1 MAAHIVPISI
11 GLLMILK
18 HLNDLSSTWL
28 KRKSILA
35 HDEAEHHQGEYLAGV
50 SLIMIMLNNIDDDEG
65 GDDDDNDGNEDND
78 NKIMMTMTIDMMI
91 A

>member
-1 MAAHIVPISI
+1 M
-11 GLLMILK
+11 
-18 HLNDLSSTWL
+18 
-28 KRKSILA
+28 
-35 HDEAEHHQGEYLAGV
+35 AGV
-50 SLIMIMLNNIDDDEG
+50 RLVMIMLNNIDGDEG